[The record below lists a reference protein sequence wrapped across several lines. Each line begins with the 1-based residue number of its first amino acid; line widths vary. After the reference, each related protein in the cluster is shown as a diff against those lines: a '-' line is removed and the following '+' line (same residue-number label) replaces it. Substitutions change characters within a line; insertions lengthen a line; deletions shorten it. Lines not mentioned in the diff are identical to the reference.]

1 MFLTGNK
8 EFNWKTDTMVLDSFI
23 GTPSNFDARTWQK
36 IEDDLKDRAQKL
48 SMLEDKP
55 EKYYSYLA
63 KNPMDQMLV
72 NMYNHDANGYLKD
85 LRAEANKYRAMEG
98 LTPKERNNIV
108 KLYVKM
114 ANIEK
119 YRLVEMYKAF
129 GVKP

>member
-1 MFLTGNK
+1 M
-8 EFNWKTDTMVLDSFI
+8 
-23 GTPSNFDARTWQK
+23 
-36 IEDDLKDRAQKL
+36 LKD
-48 SMLEDKP
+48 KP
-55 EKYYSYLA
+55 DKYYAYLA

-72 NMYNHDANGYLKD
+72 DMYNHDVNGTLKD